1 MIPRQGKSSGIFTI
15 RTKLLLGFGVILS
28 LTTAVGF
35 GILYMFDHVNDSYN
49 RLIAN
54 EVLVMNQ
61 TQATLVKFEQAALDL
76 RGYMLT
82 GDPNYILRY
91 QEGQRNVQE
100 VIGRLGKSITSPE
113 GKNFYNSLVKAVEDF
128 KVYGDNA
135 VALKQQTL
143 LMEDKL
149 AGYQQIEEYLNQGKG
164 TVERVVQAGNAIVLF
179 MEDQLEKGKQHN
191 NAVSG
196 QVNQFAFI
204 GMAVSVILSL
214 VIAVFIVNMISR
226 PVREL
231 TRQASRIAEGDL
243 TADKVWVKSKDE
255 LLVLAKAFNKMTE
268 NLRTILFELKDKSS
282 LVASG
287 AQQLTSTIQQTSSG
301 IATSTASMHQM
312 ATTVEQVAGN
322 TQSVSRVAES
332 ASQQAKEGQT
342 AVDNIRRQMDHI
354 ILSTKQVGQAI
365 NKLNQTSREVFQIVD
380 LITEIAEQ
388 TNLLALNAAIEAARA
403 GEEGRG
409 FAVVA
414 EEVRKLAERSA
425 KAAGEIKVLIA
436 SVQEEST
443 RAVSAMDKGTS
454 EVETG
459 SQIVLQVGS
468 VLESIIHSVQDVE
481 EQIREVAAASEQM
494 SGGVASAVSTFEE
507 QTAIMQEIA
516 SMADGFSAMAAQLE
530 QMSNAF
536 RLRDAGEDLPLNE
549 SSDTGEPSEEKDQK
563 EPLME
568 QEEENTGKVA

>member
-15 RTKLLLGFGVILS
+15 RTKLLLGFGVILL

-481 EQIREVAAASEQM
+481 GQIREVAAASEQM

-516 SMADGFSAMAAQLE
+516 SMSDGFSAMAAQLE

-549 SSDTGEPSEEKDQK
+549 SSDTGEPSEEKDK
-563 EPLME
+563 
-568 QEEENTGKVA
+568 KSH

>member
-1 MIPRQGKSSGIFTI
+1 MIPEQRKRSGIFTI
-15 RTKLLLGFGVILS
+15 RTKLLVGFGIILL
-28 LTTAVGF
+28 LTSAVGF
-35 GILYMFDHVNDSYN
+35 GILYMFDHVNESYN
-49 RLIAN
+49 QLINN
-54 EVLVMNQ
+54 EVAVMNQ
-61 TQATLVKFEQAALDL
+61 TQATMVRFEQAALDL

-91 QEGQRNVQE
+91 QEGQQSTQE
-100 VIGRLGKSITSPE
+100 AVSRLGQSITSQE
-113 GKNFYNSLVKAVEDF
+113 GKNYYNTLVKAVEDF

-135 VALKQQTL
+135 VVLKQQTL
-143 LMEDKL
+143 LLEDKL
-149 AGYQQIEEYLNQGKG
+149 AGYQQIEQYLSEGKG
-164 TVERVVQAGNAIVLF
+164 TVERVIQSGNAIVLF
-179 MEDQLEKGKQHN
+179 MEDQLNKGKQHN
-191 NAVSG
+191 NDLSR
-196 QVNQFAFI
+196 QINQFAFL
-204 GMAVSVILSL
+204 GMTVSVILSL
-214 VIAVFIVNMISR
+214 AAAIIIVNMISR

-231 TRQASRIAEGDL
+231 TKQASRIAEGDL
-243 TADKVWVKSKDE
+243 STEKVWVKSKDE
-255 LLVLAKAFNKMTE
+255 LMVLAKSFNKMTE
-268 NLRTILFELKDKSS
+268 NIRGILIELKDKST

-301 IATSTASMHQM
+301 IAASTASMHQM
-312 ATTVEQVAGN
+312 ASTVEQVAGN

-332 ASQQAKEGQT
+332 ASMQAKEGQT
-342 AVDNIRRQMDHI
+342 AVDNIRRQMEHI

-425 KAAGEIKVLIA
+425 KAAGEIKNLIA

-459 SQIVLQVGS
+459 SHIVLQVGS
-468 VLESIIHSVQDVE
+468 VLESIIRSVQDVE
-481 EQIREVAAASEQM
+481 SQIREVAAASEQM
-494 SGGVASAVSTFEE
+494 SGSVAGAVSTFEE
-507 QTAIMQEIA
+507 QTAILEEIS
-516 SMADGFSAMAAQLE
+516 SMADSFSTMAAELE

-536 RLRDAGEDLPLNE
+536 RLKDAELSVNHNANGQTQEIY
-549 SSDTGEPSEEKDQK
+549 
-563 EPLME
+563 
-568 QEEENTGKVA
+568 QEEDPQESQRQREGDSDKAI

>member
-35 GILYMFDHVNDSYN
+35 VILYMFDHVNDSYN

-301 IATSTASMHQM
+301 IAMSTASMHQM

-322 TQSVSRVAES
+322 TQSVSRVDSS

-481 EQIREVAAASEQM
+481 GQIREVAAASEQM

-563 EPLME
+563 SH
-568 QEEENTGKVA
+568 

>member
-35 GILYMFDHVNDSYN
+35 VILYMFDHVNDSYN

-301 IATSTASMHQM
+301 IAMSTASMHQM

-481 EQIREVAAASEQM
+481 GQIREVAAASEQM
-494 SGGVASAVSTFEE
+494 SGGVASAVSAFEE

-563 EPLME
+563 SH
-568 QEEENTGKVA
+568 

>member
-35 GILYMFDHVNDSYN
+35 VILYMFDHVNDSYN

-301 IATSTASMHQM
+301 IAMSTASMHQM

-481 EQIREVAAASEQM
+481 GQIREVAAASEQM

-563 EPLME
+563 SH
-568 QEEENTGKVA
+568 